1 MQEQTVAFITGERSL
16 DEFDS
21 YLDTLKQLAN
31 IDRMIEIYQIALDE
45 FNAR

>member
-21 YLDTLKQLAN
+21 YLDTLKQLN